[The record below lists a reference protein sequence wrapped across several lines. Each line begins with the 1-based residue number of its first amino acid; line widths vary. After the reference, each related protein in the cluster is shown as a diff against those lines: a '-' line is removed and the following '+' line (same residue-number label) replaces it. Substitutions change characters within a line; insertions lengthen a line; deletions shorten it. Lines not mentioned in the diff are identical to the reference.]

1 MEYRIIKMDT
11 SDPDEQRIVKEVD
24 GQYNDICHQVKKT
37 KALKKIMFTTEWQQ
51 VEDSVFALA
60 KEPLDRMRTESE
72 HPVYS
77 DLDNTLVVCMDGER
91 ILGFLGGVI
100 NAYDILTKHYED
112 PKLSSYDRTKYGSV
126 YSYLVSDTAPE
137 IPMSWIEIICVHP
150 EGRGQNIAQ
159 TLIERFISYS
169 KQSQQSDMIVVGLD
183 IVGTVKGGIN
193 LALRGI
199 YEGFGFDFSM
209 PDNRGDIPLMFSGAQ
224 FAGKIV

>member
-1 MEYRIIKMDT
+1 MEYRIVKMDT
-11 SDPDEQRIVKEVD
+11 IDPDELKIIKEVD
-24 GQYNDICHQVKKT
+24 SQYNDICRKVKNT

-51 VEDSVFALA
+51 VEDSVFPLA
-60 KEPLDRMRTESE
+60 KEPLDRMRTQSE
-72 HPVYS
+72 HSVYS
-77 DLDNTLVVCMDGER
+77 NLNNTLVVCIDGER

-100 NAYDILTKHYED
+100 NAYDILTEHYED

-150 EGRGQNIAQ
+150 EGRGNNIAQ

-169 KQSQQSDMIVVGLD
+169 KESQHSDKIVVGLD
-183 IVGTVKGGIN
+183 IVGTVKRGIN
-193 LALRGI
+193 LGLKGV

-209 PDNRGDIPLMFSGAQ
+209 PENRGDIPLMFSGAQ